1 MISFYCWFTS
11 NLEFC
16 FLQIVLENAAPIAND
31 MVAAD
36 PSSTVVHSLRRKQNS
51 LHFAFQIFFFLKRL
65 NFCHVSCLF
74 KIKKESE
81 CFSFSLF
88 VLVPYVS
95 FMSSPSHMTVAL
107 PNSYSHHSSISTR
120 LRIQKQEHYQ
130 KKKKKSISW
139 RRQVKLK
146 VHCSTWKFYSRW
158 CPKESKQTLSSA
170 SNQAPPCT
178 SLTSTW
184 MALPM
189 VFSLFHF
196 LSLAF
201 WQACDC
207 N

>member
-1 MISFYCWFTS
+1 MFSFYCWFTS

-107 PNSYSHHSSISTR
+107 PNSYSHHSSVSTR

-130 KKKKKSISW
+130 KKKNQYHEEGRLNSKFTALLENSILAD
-139 RRQVKLK
+139 VLK
-146 VHCSTWKFYSRW
+146 NPNRHSPQPRIRHHHAH
-158 CPKESKQTLSSA
+158 L
-170 SNQAPPCT
+170 
-178 SLTSTW
+178 
-184 MALPM
+184 
-189 VFSLFHF
+189 
-196 LSLAF
+196 
-201 WQACDC
+201 
-207 N
+207 